1 MMEQSQEAM
10 WKNLAQI
17 KTMMVSGLVN
27 RENEFRLL
35 EEMTPSTPVAFSKC
49 HLVGFRVK
57 HSCAT
62 VKRYLFWKVSRTATS
77 TDSALC
83 CCTRSLALSLKTAGR
98 FIDMGTHLVGTRP
111 W

>member
-1 MMEQSQEAM
+1 MEQYRDEM
-10 WKNLAQI
+10 WKNSAQI

-27 RENEFRLL
+27 RENEYRLL
-35 EEMTPSTPVAFSKC
+35 EEMTPSTAVAFSKC
-49 HLVGFRVK
+49 HLVGSRVK

-62 VKRYLFWKVSRTATS
+62 VKRYLFWKVSRAAIS

-83 CCTRSLALSLKTAGR
+83 CCTGSLALSPKTVGHFR
-98 FIDMGTHLVGTRP
+98 DMGTHLAKTRA